1 MDRTA
6 RAVVIGGGVTG
17 CGLLYHL
24 AKLGWTDCLLVE
36 KNDLTAGA
44 TWHAAGHVAHYS
56 ASALL
61 TRLQKETTDLFPVL
75 EAETGQATGFH
86 RTGAIRL
93 ATQAEHVTDFKRAL
107 AKAKALDVEM
117 EIIGPDEI
125 KRLFPF
131 IVTEGLIAGAHTF
144 GDGHADPTGVTMAYA
159 IGARAMGAKISIG
172 ETVESLTWSG
182 REWAV
187 ETNKGTIRAEIVVNC
202 AGMWS
207 PEIAAMVGVT
217 LPLIVFMHQ
226 HMVTEDYPPIR
237 ALDHELPLLRDPAG
251 GFNMRQE
258 GKAFLS
264 GVYEHEPEFV
274 FRDGIPPEFGRE
286 LMTPNLDRSADFLA
300 AAMARIP
307 AFGEVGI
314 KTIYNGP
321 TSRTP
326 DHQPMLGP
334 VPGVPNHFIAAGYAA
349 GIMQAGFTKYLA
361 QWIAQGEP
369 EVDMTE
375 LDVSR
380 FGVHADRAFT
390 FDVVHAGHTFS
401 NAIPYPYGERSA
413 GRPARTSALYD
424 RLAAAGSVFG
434 VRNGWEV
441 ANWFADS
448 GDDPAEPLSFK
459 RPRWQGAVGREVAA
473 AAGAAALADL
483 SYLSLFGISGPGA
496 EAFLDRLSAAPLPA
510 PGRATTAP
518 LLTPAGGVATCLRIA
533 RVRGDDFWMIGPGE
547 HERRDHDWLW
557 RQLPPDGTVQLHN
570 RSGRFGILLLTGPEA
585 GPILRDCGKA
595 DIFTDLGEAGLPEG
609 GVAKAGLGYAPATV
623 IRLDETGCGDHW
635 LVTPMDFLRHLHDTV
650 SAAGAKC
657 GLRPMGLRAWDSLL
671 LERAVPAIGPDAD
684 RTMTPAEAGLDALV
698 AWDKEGFQGKEA
710 ARAAGS
716 DRRMA
721 LLRVASAEMDPWRN
735 DVVWDGEEAVALVGS
750 GGYGHRAGAS
760 LALAAL
766 PAALAEPGRTLEV
779 EIAGERF
786 PAEIVRAPLA

>member
-44 TWHAAGHVAHYS
+44 TWHAAGHVSHYTT
-56 ASALL
+56 SALL

-93 ATQAEHVTDFKRAL
+93 ATRPEHVTDFKRAL
-107 AKAKALDVEM
+107 AKGKALGVDM
-117 EIIGPDEI
+117 EIIGPAEI

-131 IVTEGLIAGAHTF
+131 IVTEGLIAGCHTF

-159 IGARAMGAKISIG
+159 RGARDMGARISIG
-172 ETVESLTWSG
+172 ETVRSLTRKG
-182 REWAV
+182 GEWEIA
-187 ETNKGTIRAEIVVNC
+187 TTKGTIRAEVVVNC

-226 HMVTEDYPPIR
+226 HMVTEDYAPIR
-237 ALDHELPLLRDPAG
+237 ELDHELPLLRDPAG

-258 GKAFLS
+258 GGGFLS

-274 FRDGIPPEFGRE
+274 FKDGIPPEFGQE

-314 KTIYNGP
+314 KTVYNGP

-326 DHQPMLGP
+326 DHQPLLGP
-334 VPGVPNHFIAAGYAA
+334 VPGVPNYFIGAGYAA
-349 GIMQAGFTKYLA
+349 GIMQAGFTKHLA
-361 QWIAQGEP
+361 QWIAGGEP
-369 EVDMTE
+369 ELDMSE
-375 LDVSR
+375 LDVRR

-401 NAIPYPYGERSA
+401 NAIPYPYGERVA

-424 RLAAAGSVFG
+424 RQAAEGAVFG
-434 VRNGWEV
+434 SRNGWEV
-441 ANWFADS
+441 ANWFA
-448 GDDPAEPLSFK
+448 GPDDEPAEPSSFR
-459 RPRWQGAVGREVAA
+459 RPGWQRAVGREVAA
-473 AAGAAALADL
+473 AAGA
-483 SYLSLFGISGPGA
+483 YLSLFGVSGAGA
-496 EAFLDRLSAAPLPA
+496 EDWLKTLSAAALPA
-510 PGRATTAP
+510 PGRAVHAP
-518 LLTPAGGVATCLRIA
+518 FLTSAGRVATSFRLA
-533 RVRGDDFWMIGPGE
+533 RAAKGEFHLIGPGE
-547 HERRDHDWLW
+547 FERRDHDWLW
-557 RQLPPDGTVQLHN
+557 RQLPADGSVQLHN
-570 RSGRFGILLLTGPEA
+570 RSGRFGILLLTGPKA
-585 GPILRDCGKA
+585 GDILGGCAKA
-595 DIFTDLGEAGLPEG
+595 DIFADPAPADLPEG
-609 GVAKAGLGYAPATV
+609 AVTTAGLGYAPATV
-623 IRLDETGCGDHW
+623 MRLDETGCGDR
-635 LVTPMDFLRHLHDTV
+635 LLITPMDFLRHLHAAVT
-650 SAAGAKC
+650 AAGAEH
-657 GLRPMGLRAWDSLL
+657 GLRPLGLRAWDSLR
-671 LERAVPAIGPDAD
+671 LERAVPAIGLDAD
-684 RTMTPAEAGLDALV
+684 RTMTPAEAGY
-698 AWDKEGFQGKEA
+698 GGIA
-710 ARAAGS
+710 AAPASTGPA

-721 LLRVASAEMDPWRN
+721 LLRVDSPDMDAWRN
-735 DVVWDGEEAVALVGS
+735 DTVWDGDSAVALIGS
-750 GGYGHRAGAS
+750 GGYGHRAQAS
-760 LALAAL
+760 LAMAAL
-766 PAALAEPGRTLEV
+766 PSALAEPGRSLEV

-786 PAEIVRAPLA
+786 PAEVLPGPAA

>member
-1 MDRTA
+1 MNRTA

-61 TRLQKETTDLFPVL
+61 TRLQVETTALFPAL

-93 ATQAEHVTDFKRAL
+93 ATQPEHVTDFKRAL
-107 AKAKALDVEM
+107 AKAKALGVEM

-131 IVTEGLIAGAHTF
+131 IETDGLIAGAHTF
-144 GDGHADPTGVTMAYA
+144 GDGHADPTGITMAYA

-172 ETVESLTWSG
+172 EQVESLTWLG
-182 REWAV
+182 DEWEV
-187 ETNKGTIRAEIVVNC
+187 VTNKGTIRAEVVINC

-226 HMVTEDYPPIR
+226 HMATEDYPPIR
-237 ALDHELPLLRDPAG
+237 ELDHELPLLRDPAG

-258 GKAFLS
+258 GGGFLS

-274 FRDGIPPEFGRE
+274 FKDGIPPEFGQE
-286 LMTPNLDRSADFLA
+286 LMTPNLDRSTDFLA

-307 AFGEVGI
+307 AFGQVGI

-361 QWIAQGEP
+361 QWIAEGEP
-369 EVDMTE
+369 EEDMSE
-375 LDVSR
+375 LDVRR
-380 FGVHADRAFT
+380 FGIHADRAFT

-401 NAIPYPYGERSA
+401 NAIPYPYGERAA

-424 RLAAAGSVFG
+424 RLNAEGAVFG

-441 ANWFADS
+441 ANWFAGPD
-448 GDDPAEPLSFK
+448 DDPAEPSSFR
-459 RPRWQGAVGREVAA
+459 RPRWQAAVGREVAVA
-473 AAGAAALADL
+473 AEASALADF
-483 SYLSLFGISGPGA
+483 SYLSLFKISGPGA
-496 EAFLDRLSAAPLPA
+496 EGFLETLSAASLPA
-510 PGRATTAP
+510 PGRAAVAP
-518 LLTPAGGVATCLRIA
+518 FLTKTGRVATCLRIA
-533 RVRGDDFWMIGPGE
+533 RTKDDEFLLIGPGE

-557 RQLPPDGTVQLHN
+557 RQLPADGPAGLENVRLEN
-570 RSGRFGILLLTGPEA
+570 ESGRHGILLLTGPKA
-585 GPILRDCGKA
+585 GEVLRACGKA
-595 DIFTDLGEAGLPEG
+595 DIFADLSDAGLPEG
-609 GVAKAGLGYAPATV
+609 GIAKAGLGYAPATV

-635 LVTPMDFLRHLHDTV
+635 LLTPMDFLRHLHDAV
-650 SAAGAKC
+650 AAAGEEH
-657 GLRPMGLRAWDSLL
+657 GLRAMGLRAWDSLR
-671 LERAVPAIGPDAD
+671 LERAVPAIGLDAD
-684 RTMTPAEAGLDALV
+684 RTMTPAEAGLGALV
-698 AWDKEGFQGKEA
+698 AG
-710 ARAAGS
+710 GS
-716 DRRMA
+716 ADDGDRRMA
-721 LLRVASAEMDPWRN
+721 LLRVASPDMDPWRN
-735 DVVWDGEEAVALVGS
+735 DVVWQGDNAVALIGS

-760 LALAAL
+760 LGLAAL
-766 PAALAEPGRTLEV
+766 PAALAAPGTKL
-779 EIAGERF
+779 
-786 PAEIVRAPLA
+786 